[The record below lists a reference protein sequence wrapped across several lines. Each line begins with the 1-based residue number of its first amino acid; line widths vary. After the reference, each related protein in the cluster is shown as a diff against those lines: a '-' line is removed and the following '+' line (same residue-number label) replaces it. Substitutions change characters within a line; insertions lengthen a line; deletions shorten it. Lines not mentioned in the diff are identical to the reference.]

1 MSNVLFDSP
10 GPRTVAR
17 HRVYTLVA
25 ALVLL
30 AIAAGVLWVLWT
42 NDELAYEP
50 WEFVVTPAFL
60 QVIGQGTWTTLTQAA
75 AAIGLALVFGVIF
88 GVGKLSDHAWLRWPC
103 WAVVEFFRAV
113 PLLLLIV
120 FIFFAYGVGDGIG
133 PYWSLVIGLML
144 YNGAVVAEILRAGV
158 QAVPKGQG
166 EAAYAIGMR
175 KTQVMSIVL
184 LPQAVKIMLPA
195 LISQLVVALKDTSL
209 GFYIAAPGLTY
220 VGRQIWTELGNQFQA
235 AVVIAAIYI
244 VLNLLLSGL
253 ATVVQRRLVGDEG
266 TLDMMTVDTGGAAA
280 GYNAGGT
287 AGGYSR

>member
-1 MSNVLFDSP
+1 MSNVLFDTP

-17 HRVYTLVA
+17 HRLYTVA
-25 ALVLL
+25 TVLALLVL
-30 AIAAGVLWVLWT
+30 AGAVLWVLWT
-42 NDELAYEP
+42 NGELDYDP

-60 QVIGQGTWTTLTQAA
+60 QVLGQGTWTTLTQAV
-75 AAIGLALVFGVIF
+75 AAIALALVFGVVF

-158 QAVPKGQG
+158 LAVPKGQG

-220 VGRQIWTELGNQFQA
+220 VGRSIWTELGNQFQV
-235 AVVIAAIYI
+235 AVVVATIYI

-253 ATVVQRRLVGDEG
+253 ATIVQRRLVGETSPIDLTDVG
-266 TLDMMTVDTGGAAA
+266 NMQGGQSTGG
-280 GYNAGGT
+280 GI
-287 AGGYSR
+287 